1 MISQSTVEVPGGI
14 GIVSDIKRFRDLE
27 RLLRVT
33 AFVIRFVSNL
43 MKSVNKTEGVNGEL
57 AVEELVVTEKSWVKY
72 KQSIISTDKLKL
84 EKLKNSLDLFYDDK
98 KFVRLKTRMDKH
110 LKFVFDD
117 ENPLLLRSNSYF
129 TKLIILS
136 SHE

>member
-1 MISQSTVEVPGGI
+1 MLDDSKVASGKETGKFELNNDTLPDFSCSGSLLVLEASVDLEEKSVNSNSVISQSTVKVSGGI

-57 AVEELVVTEKSWVKY
+57 AVEELVVTEKSWVKF
-72 KQSIISTDKLKL
+72 KQSIISTDKL
-84 EKLKNSLDLFYDDK
+84 
-98 KFVRLKTRMDKH
+98 
-110 LKFVFDD
+110 
-117 ENPLLLRSNSYF
+117 
-129 TKLIILS
+129 
-136 SHE
+136 